1 MQKTTVFSWVIL
13 LLLITGCGK
22 SEGSGSPADDFGTPH
37 VINNDDNIPPVID
50 IVTPTSGQEFSNGQN
65 ISITGKIT
73 DAGGLYRGSI
83 RIVNDATGTIVK
95 EQLYEIHGFQLY
107 NFSLSHAVSVAMVS
121 NYTITVRF
129 EDHGLNVTAGS
140 VQVKVNP

>member
-1 MQKTTVFSWVIL
+1 MPGPSVFIWVLIL
-13 LLLITGCGK
+13 LLSAGCSK
-22 SEGSGSPADDFGTPH
+22 SGGSGPADDGSGTPH
-37 VINNDDNIPPVID
+37 IINNDDNIPPVVEI
-50 IVTPTSGQEFSNGQN
+50 ITPTSGQEFSNGQH

-83 RIVNDATGTIVK
+83 RIVNDANGIIVK

-107 NFSLSHAVSVAMVS
+107 NFSLSHAVSAAMAS

-129 EDHGLNVTAGS
+129 EDHGLNATAAS